1 MEKPRLLLLFLT
13 LFFVMLGFGIII
25 PNLAYYAEDIG
36 ATPTEIAVLMSIYSG
51 MQLLFAPLW
60 GRLSDKH
67 GRKPAILFG
76 LFGNAVALVAFGL
89 AKSYVWLFIARGAA
103 GVASAAVLPAVMAY
117 VADVTTEEE
126 RGSGMGLMGAA
137 MGLGFILGP
146 ALGGIMG
153 RHDLPFFVAGGL
165 SLLTFLFAM
174 FLLPESL
181 SVRKRGFKPR
191 LPGGRDVEAR
201 LPEGG
206 DAVRMRGFKP
216 RLPGGRDVEARLS
229 GEHDAEPRLSGE
241 RDVEARLSD
250 EHDAEARLSG
260 DGAHHK
266 WVSPR
271 EIFRWTTLKSPLNSL
286 FLVAFFTTFSFAG
299 LEATFPLFISEEPWN
314 YGQREMGWMFAII
327 GVIVVPLQGGLLGR
341 LINRFGERRL
351 ILIGMVLNA
360 VGMALLSGPSWF
372 APTSFLMLASYL
384 TIAGIGNQLIRPTN
398 TSWISKQT
406 HIGQGTAIGIM
417 DAFLSLGRILGPLL
431 GGWLY
436 EQDAYPYPVLAG
448 ILLIATVCLYI
459 PLRRIRYDTSK

>member
-60 GRLSDKH
+60 GRLSDKQ

-76 LFGNAVALVAFGL
+76 LFGNAVALVGFGL

-181 SVRKRGFKPR
+181 SVR
-191 LPGGRDVEAR
+191 
-201 LPEGG
+201 
-206 DAVRMRGFKP
+206 MRGFKP
-216 RLPGGRDVEARLS
+216 RLPGGRD
-229 GEHDAEPRLSGE
+229 AEPRLSGE
-241 RDVEARLSD
+241 RDMEARLSGGRDVEARLSGG
-250 EHDAEARLSG
+250 HDAEPRLSG

-299 LEATFPLFISEEPWN
+299 LEATFPLFIEKGWN
-314 YGQREMGWMFAII
+314 YGQKEMGWMFAII

>member
-60 GRLSDKH
+60 GRLSDKQ

-76 LFGNAVALVAFGL
+76 LFGNAVALVGFGL

-153 RHDLPFFVAGGL
+153 RHDVPFFVAGGL

-201 LPEGG
+201 L
-206 DAVRMRGFKP
+206 
-216 RLPGGRDVEARLS
+216 S
-229 GEHDAEPRLSGE
+229 GEHDAEPRLSG
-241 RDVEARLSD
+241 DS
-250 EHDAEARLSG
+250 
-260 DGAHHK
+260 AHHK

-299 LEATFPLFISEEPWN
+299 LEATFPLFIEKGWN

-351 ILIGMVLNA
+351 ILVGMVLNA

>member
-67 GRKPAILFG
+67 GRKPAILLG
-76 LFGNAVALVAFGL
+76 LLGNAVALAGFGL
-89 AKSYVWLFIARGAA
+89 AKSYVWLFIARSAA
-103 GVASAAVLPAVMAY
+103 GVASAAVLPTVMAY

-153 RHDLPFFVAGGL
+153 RHDVPFFVAGGL

-174 FLLPESL
+174 SLLPESL
-181 SVRKRGFKPR
+181 PFNKRGFKPH
-191 LPGGRDVEAR
+191 LPGPEAHDESERGSARDR
-201 LPEGG
+201 
-206 DAVRMRGFKP
+206 
-216 RLPGGRDVEARLS
+216 S
-229 GEHDAEPRLSGE
+229 
-241 RDVEARLSD
+241 
-250 EHDAEARLSG
+250 
-260 DGAHHK
+260 AHYGYK
-266 WVSPR
+266 
-271 EIFRWTTLKSPLNSL
+271 EFWTGLKSPLNSL

-299 LEATFPLFISEEPWN
+299 LEATFPLFIEKGWN

-360 VGMALLSGPSWF
+360 IGMALLSGPSWF
-372 APTSFLMLASYL
+372 APTSFLMLTSYL
-384 TIAGIGNQLIRPTN
+384 TLAGIGNQLIRPTN

-448 ILLIATVCLYI
+448 ILLVATVCLYV
-459 PLRRIRYDTSK
+459 PLRRIRLFQD

>member
-1 MEKPRLLLLFLT
+1 MEKPRLLLLFFT

-60 GRLSDKH
+60 GNLSDRH
-67 GRKPAILFG
+67 GRKPAMLLG
-76 LFGNAVALVAFGL
+76 LLGNAIALVGFGV
-89 AKSYVWLFIARGAA
+89 AENYAWLFIARSAA
-103 GVASAAVLPAVMAY
+103 GVASAAVLPTVMAY
-117 VADVTTEEE
+117 VADVTTAEE
-126 RGSGMGLMGAA
+126 RGRGMGLMGAA

-146 ALGGIMG
+146 AIGGIMG
-153 RHDLPFFVAGGL
+153 SHDMPFFVAGGL
-165 SLLTFLFAM
+165 SLLTFFFAM

-181 SVRKRGFKPR
+181 SVRRRGFKPR
-191 LPGGRDVEAR
+191 LPGARDVAARLRGARDVEAG
-201 LPEGG
+201 LSG
-206 DAVRMRGFKP
+206 A
-216 RLPGGRDVEARLS
+216 RDVEAGLPDER
-229 GEHDAEPRLSGE
+229 EHHAWL
-241 RDVEARLSD
+241 
-250 EHDAEARLSG
+250 
-260 DGAHHK
+260 
-266 WVSPR
+266 SPR

-314 YGQREMGWMFAII
+314 YGQKEMGWMFAII

-360 VGMALLSGPSWF
+360 VGMALLSGPAWF

-398 TSWISKQT
+398 ASWISKQT

-436 EQDAYPYPVLAG
+436 EKEAYPYPILAG
-448 ILLIATVCLYI
+448 ILLVATLCLYL
-459 PLRRIRYDTSK
+459 PLRRMEQDGQDKQDKSG